1 MRPQD
6 ENEFTRDTR
15 GEDLNIKRNWF
26 GVACC
31 FLLFTGVFV
40 CLTFDVRGAF
50 IAAGHSE
57 LRLLFFILPGV
68 VASFV
73 SRGGEV
79 IRPLVGAI
87 LAAPICLVLAR
98 LMFVPSRTFMQE
110 LAWLLSGVFWCALG
124 ALFFMFVRRALENR
138 REKVKTPSE

>member
-1 MRPQD
+1 M
-6 ENEFTRDTR
+6 
-15 GEDLNIKRNWF
+15 NIKRNWF

-40 CLTFDVRGAF
+40 CLTFGVRGAF
-50 IAAGHSE
+50 ITAGYPE
-57 LRLLFFILPGV
+57 LRLLFFTIPGIA
-68 VASFV
+68 ASFV

-98 LMFVPSRTFMQE
+98 LMFIPSRGLMQE

-124 ALFFMFVRRALENR
+124 ALFFLFVRRAIENR